1 MNEKYIEPKS
11 FQSIINMS
19 RRYQKTQTPVRSCK
33 VCKDA
38 NLPES
43 HYTSHWVKD
52 TNGRVTCPTLL
63 SQTCKH
69 CFKTGHTVK
78 FCLKAKAEAGLTFAQ
93 MELARLAKKEV
104 KLAHEKVALKKRE
117 EAHPKL
123 GGTFADLAMDS
134 DSDSDSEKVFTKGIL
149 MTPLTIK
156 TTPSEPPAIKGPTIW
171 DRQRQERER
180 VREERQRAI
189 RKGLKDGTL
198 SWADIESSDDEYEE
212 DVGF

>member
-1 MNEKYIEPKS
+1 
-11 FQSIINMS
+11 MS

-38 NLPES
+38 GQPES
-43 HYTSHWVKD
+43 FFTSHSVKD
-52 TNGRVTCPTLL
+52 SNGRVTCPTLL

-78 FCLKAKAEAGLTFAQ
+78 FCLKAKAESSLTFAQ
-93 MELARLAKKEV
+93 MELARLAKKEA
-104 KLAHEKVALKKRE
+104 KLAFEKVALKKRE
-117 EAHPKL
+117 EVHPKL
-123 GGTFADLAMDS
+123 GGAYADLAL
-134 DSDSDSEKVFTKGIL
+134 DSDSDSESEKKVFTKGIL

-156 TTPSEPPAIKGPTIW
+156 TVPIEPPAIKGPTIW

-198 SWADIESSDDEYEE
+198 SWADIESSDDEEE
-212 DVGF
+212 VGF